1 MRAPEVLLKR
11 LESELSGLNSAVTAF
26 SGGVDSTLVAVIA
39 DKVLKPKA
47 LAVTAVSPALSEREL
62 SEAKLTASEFNLDH
76 RIVRT
81 NEMDQQGYTENSPQ
95 RCYFCKNELYSQ
107 LNVLASDEGYQ
118 WILNGA
124 NKDDLGDYRPGLKA
138 ASEHQVRSPLVDAG
152 FTKSDVRI
160 LAHYLGISVWDKPAQ
175 PCLSS
180 RVPYGIPV
188 NVTTLKMIEKAEDFL
203 KDLGLNQV
211 RARHHDRICRIEVV
225 PEEMEIIIV
234 HREKITEH
242 LKSLGYLWV
251 SLDLAG
257 LRSGSL
263 NAQIGRDPGKGSE

>member
-1 MRAPEVLLKR
+1 MGAPEVLLSR
-11 LESELSGLNSAVTAF
+11 LESELSGLNSVVTAF
-26 SGGVDSTLVAVIA
+26 SGGVDSTLVSVVA

-62 SEAKLTASEFNLDH
+62 SEAKLTASEFHLDH

-81 NEMDQQGYTENSPQ
+81 NEMDQPGYTENSPQ

-107 LNVLASDEGYQ
+107 LHTLARDEGYQ
-118 WILNGA
+118 WIVNGA

-152 FTKSDVRI
+152 FTKADVRA
-160 LAHYLGISVWDKPAQ
+160 LANYLGISVWDKPAQ

-188 NVTTLKMIEKAEDFL
+188 NVTTLKMIERAEDFL

-211 RARHHDRICRIEVV
+211 RARHHDRVCRIEVV

-234 HREKITEH
+234 NREKITEY

-263 NAQIGRDPGKGSE
+263 NAQIGRDTGKGSG

>member
-1 MRAPEVLLKR
+1 MGAPEVLLSR
-11 LESELSGLNSAVTAF
+11 LESELSGLNSVVTAF
-26 SGGVDSTLVAVIA
+26 SGGVDSTFVAVVA

-62 SEAKLTASEFNLDH
+62 SEAKLTASEFHLDH

-81 NEMDQQGYTENSPQ
+81 NEMDQPGYTENSPQ

-107 LNVLASDEGYQ
+107 LHTLARDEGYQ
-118 WILNGA
+118 WIVNGA

-152 FTKSDVRI
+152 FTKADVRA
-160 LAHYLGISVWDKPAQ
+160 LANYLGISVWDKPAQ

-188 NVTTLKMIEKAEDFL
+188 NVTTLKMIERAEDFL

-211 RARHHDRICRIEVV
+211 RARHHDRVCRIEVV

-234 HREKITEH
+234 NREKITEY

-263 NAQIGRDPGKGSE
+263 NAQIGRDTGKGSG

>member
-1 MRAPEVLLKR
+1 MGSPEVLLSR
-11 LESELSGLNSAVTAF
+11 LESELSGLNSVVTAF
-26 SGGVDSTLVAVIA
+26 SGGVDSTLVAVVA

-62 SEAKLTASEFNLDH
+62 SEAKLTASEFHLDH

-81 NEMDQQGYTENSPQ
+81 NEMDQPGYTENSPQ

-107 LNVLASDEGYQ
+107 LHTLARDEGYQ
-118 WILNGA
+118 WIVNGA

-152 FTKSDVRI
+152 FTKADVRA
-160 LAHYLGISVWDKPAQ
+160 LANYLGISVWDKPAQ

-188 NVTTLKMIEKAEDFL
+188 NVTTLKMIERAEDFL

-211 RARHHDRICRIEVV
+211 RARHHDRVCRIEVV

-234 HREKITEH
+234 NREKITEY

-263 NAQIGRDPGKGSE
+263 NAQIGRDTGKSSG